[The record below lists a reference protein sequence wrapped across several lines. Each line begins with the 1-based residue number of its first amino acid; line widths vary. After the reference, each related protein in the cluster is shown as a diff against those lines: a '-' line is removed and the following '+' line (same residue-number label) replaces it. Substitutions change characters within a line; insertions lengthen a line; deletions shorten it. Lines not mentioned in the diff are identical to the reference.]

1 VLLPRPAGRGADLIR
16 LLAADG
22 IEVLHHPFV
31 ELLPEVG
38 DDLRQALTDLADGAF
53 PWLVVT
59 SPAAVG
65 ALRSTPEAAI
75 DPGLIPRSTGV
86 AAVGAGTAHALLAA
100 GIQVDLV
107 AEGSGGA
114 ALVDAFPPAPQRGAR
129 VLFPASAAA
138 SPTVREG
145 LTAKGYAV
153 DQVVAYRPQPVT
165 PEEDVLADLR
175 EGRFDAIVLTS
186 GMITR
191 TVAGVG
197 IHPSTRV
204 VTIGHPTTR
213 AAREAGLEVALMA
226 HHPDDAS
233 LAEAVRAVLADPAT
247 PCPAHSTDP
256 STPSDPSDPS
266 DQSD

>member
-100 GIQVDLV
+100 GIQVDL
-107 AEGSGGA
+107 
-114 ALVDAFPPAPQRGAR
+114 
-129 VLFPASAAA
+129 
-138 SPTVREG
+138 
-145 LTAKGYAV
+145 
-153 DQVVAYRPQPVT
+153 
-165 PEEDVLADLR
+165 
-175 EGRFDAIVLTS
+175 
-186 GMITR
+186 
-191 TVAGVG
+191 
-197 IHPSTRV
+197 PSW
-204 VTIGHPTTR
+204 
-213 AAREAGLEVALMA
+213 
-226 HHPDDAS
+226 
-233 LAEAVRAVLADPAT
+233 
-247 PCPAHSTDP
+247 
-256 STPSDPSDPS
+256 TPSRRHRSAGPACCSRHRPPPPPPSVRV
-266 DQSD
+266 